1 MECSRCGYTTQRK
14 GDLVKHLRKTIE
26 CPAATSN
33 IDRNIQLNLL
43 CGKVINDSNF
53 ICEYCEQ
60 KFNCRSNMYKHRK
73 SCKKRPC
80 ENVELLKE
88 EMSIIKK
95 ELELVKKQVNDQK
108 NQTSINNVNTNNNVT
123 NIHIN
128 SFGRENLDH
137 LPKDFL
143 TSCFMMKNIPS
154 LIENIYFDEE
164 CPENHNVKL
173 RSSKNK
179 TANVYDDG
187 KWRISPVD
195 KIIDEMV
202 NKGQTILSKHY
213 KYNKEFVEEEMSE
226 DEIMEV
232 IDWLQKIWNDN
243 VKVRKPL
250 KEDIMAILMSY
261 KDE

>member
-1 MECSRCGYTTQRK
+1 MNTFICKRCGYKTSSK
-14 GDLVKHLRKTIE
+14 SNICKHLRRKNPCEVNNEDI
-26 CPAATSN
+26 SV
-33 IDRNIQLNLL
+33 DVLLNELL
-43 CGKVINDSNF
+43 PPKIYKNNCYQCKF
-53 ICEYCEQ
+53 CER
-60 KFNCRSNMYKHRK
+60 KFNSQSNYSRHINKCTLK
-73 SCKKRPC
+73 NNK
-80 ENVELLKE
+80 EINEL
-88 EMSIIKK
+88 KK
-95 ELELVKKQVNDQK
+95 EIENLKTMMEHTKG
-108 NQTSINNVNTNNNVT
+108 SINNVNTNNNVT
-123 NIHIN
+123 NIQIN

-137 LPKDFL
+137 IPKDFL

-232 IDWLQKIWNDN
+232 IDWLQKIWNDS

>member
-1 MECSRCGYTTQRK
+1 MECNRCGYKTERK
-14 GDLVKHLRKTIE
+14 GDLVKHLRKV
-26 CPAATSN
+26 N
-33 IDRNIQLNLL
+33 ICSPNISDLDRNIQLSEL
-43 CGKVINDSNF
+43 CGKVVKDVHF
-53 ICEYCEQ
+53 VCEFCDQ
-60 KFNCRSNMYKHRK
+60 KFNNKSNMYRHRK
-73 SCKKRPC
+73 ICKKKDID
-80 ENVELLKE
+80 NVDNLKE
-88 EMSIIKK
+88 EMNNLKQ
-95 ELELVKKQVNDQK
+95 ELERVKHQVN
-108 NQTSINNVNTNNNVT
+108 NQSCQTNINNVNNNITTNN
-123 NIHIN
+123 IQIN
-128 SFGRENLDH
+128 SFGQENLDH

-179 TANVYDDG
+179 TANIYDDG
-187 KWRISPVD
+187 KWKVRPVD
-195 KIIDEMV
+195 RIIDEMV

-213 KYNKEFVEEEMSE
+213 KFNKECVEEEMSE

-243 VKVRKPL
+243 IKVRKPL

>member
-1 MECSRCGYTTQRK
+1 MDTFTCKRCGYK
-14 GDLVKHLRKTIE
+14 SSSKSNMCKHLRRKNPCEVVNENISVDSLLNEFLPSKTYTNDCFKCKFCERKFNSQSNHSRHMKTCKLNNNKEEINELKKEIEKLKTI
-26 CPAATSN
+26 
-33 IDRNIQLNLL
+33 
-43 CGKVINDSNF
+43 
-53 ICEYCEQ
+53 
-60 KFNCRSNMYKHRK
+60 
-73 SCKKRPC
+73 
-80 ENVELLKE
+80 
-88 EMSIIKK
+88 
-95 ELELVKKQVNDQK
+95 LEHSTGN
-108 NQTSINNVNTNNNVT
+108 INNVNNITTNN
-123 NIHIN
+123 IQIN
-128 SFGRENLDH
+128 SFGQENLDH

-179 TANVYDDG
+179 TANIYDDG
-187 KWRISPVD
+187 KWKVRPVD
-195 KIIDEMV
+195 RIIDEMV

-213 KYNKEFVEEEMSE
+213 KFNKECVEEEMSE

-243 VKVRKPL
+243 IKVRKPL